1 MILGRLALAL
11 VAAALLNPA
20 SAESLADT
28 WNLTDLYPSIEAW
41 NADADKLTA
50 QITDLA
56 RCKGHLGDSAARFEQ
71 CLGLQAD
78 MQKRLDR
85 MAVYAYEQLAGD
97 TGNAANL
104 ELRQKV
110 ELLDSK
116 VNEAQAF
123 VRPEILRLGSD
134 RVGRFLAEEKALAI
148 YRHPLDEILRA
159 APHTLDDEGEALIAQ
174 FGLTQGAGESAYSI
188 LTNADIPW
196 PTVKLSTGEEVKL
209 DASAYTR
216 YREVPNRDDRKRVMD
231 AFFGTYKTYEQTL
244 GVTLYSQ
251 LKEDAVLAKVRK
263 YPDSITR
270 TLDRNRVPVAV
281 MDTLIAQTNANLATL
296 HRYFRLR
303 AKMLGVPQL
312 HYYDIYP
319 PLVQSDIKFPL
330 ATAKQLVLESVAP
343 LGPDYV
349 AAMAKGFDS
358 RWMDAYPRPKKQSGG
373 HMNGSAYDVHPYI
386 LANYYDN
393 YESVTTVA
401 HEWGHAM
408 HTWLAD
414 HAQPYVT
421 SDYPIFIAEIA
432 STFNE
437 EMLLQRVLKTAKTDD
452 ERLLYLGSALENM
465 RGTFFRQAMFAEFER
480 SVHARVDAGEPLSG
494 DAFTKAYCDIL
505 KRYHGASEGV
515 VAIDDAYCVEWAYI
529 PHFYNEFYVY
539 QYATSIAASQLF
551 VRNVGAGE
559 PDALKRYLDLLR
571 AGASDY
577 PYDLVKAAGVD
588 LATPAPYQ
596 AIVARM
602 NSIMDQIEAI
612 LARRN
617 ERGSGSGQRIRDP
630 SDLR

>member
-1 MILGRLALAL
+1 MISRLALFLYGAAL
-11 VAAALLNPA
+11 VNPA
-20 SAESLADT
+20 SAESVADT
-28 WNLTDLYPSIEAW
+28 WNLADLYPSVAAW
-41 NADADKLTA
+41 NADADKLTSQMA
-50 QITDLA
+50 EMA
-56 RCKGHLGDSAARFEQ
+56 KCKGHLGDSAATFKQ

-78 MQKRLDR
+78 IDKRFARL
-85 MAVYAYEQLAGD
+85 AVYGFESYSAD
-97 TGNAANL
+97 TGSAGNV

-123 VRPEILRLGSD
+123 VRPEILRVGSD
-134 RVGRFLAEEKALAI
+134 RVDRFLAEDKTLAI

-174 FGLTQGAGESAYSI
+174 FGLTQGAGASAYSI

-196 PTVKLSTGEEVKL
+196 PTIKLSTGEEVKL
-209 DASAYTR
+209 DDSAYTQ

-270 TLDRNRVPVAV
+270 TLDRNRIPIAV

-319 PLVQSDIKFPL
+319 PLVKSDIKFPL
-330 ATAKQLVLESVAP
+330 ATAKQLVLEAVAP

-358 RWMDAYPRPKKQSGG
+358 RWMDAYPRPKKQSGA
-373 HMNGSAYDVHPYI
+373 HMAGDAYDIHPYV
-386 LANYYDN
+386 LANYTDN

-437 EMLLQRVLKTAKTDD
+437 NLLLQRVLKTAKTDD
-452 ERLLYLGSALENM
+452 ERLLYLGSALEGL

-480 SVHARVDAGEPLSG
+480 SVHARVDAGEPMSG
-494 DAFTKAYCDIL
+494 EAFTKAYCDIL

-529 PHFYNEFYVY
+529 PHFYSEFYVY
-539 QYATSIAASQLF
+539 QYATSIAASSLF
-551 VRNVGAGE
+551 VQKVGAGE
-559 PDALKRYLDLLR
+559 PGALKRYLDLLR
-571 AGASDY
+571 AGGSDY

-602 NSIMDQIEAI
+602 SSIMDQIEAI
-612 LARRN
+612 LA
-617 ERGSGSGQRIRDP
+617 QRK
-630 SDLR
+630 